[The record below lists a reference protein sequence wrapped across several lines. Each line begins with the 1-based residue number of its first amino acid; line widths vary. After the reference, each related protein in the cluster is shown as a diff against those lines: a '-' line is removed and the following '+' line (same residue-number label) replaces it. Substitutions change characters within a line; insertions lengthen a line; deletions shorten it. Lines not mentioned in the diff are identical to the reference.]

1 MKLFNLLLALFPR
14 AFREVYGD
22 DMRAVFVDQLRDTRA
37 RAGLIGIAR
46 LWVRTTV
53 RMIAAA
59 WSERRS
65 RPGDNSTRGLRT
77 MPSIESLTADL
88 KLARRSLTRSPLFTL
103 VAVGALS
110 LGVGA
115 VTTIFSALN
124 AIVLRPLPGTTN
136 GTQLV
141 GIDRRTPDW
150 SEGVSASHNYFRYIE
165 SRSQSLDGVAVW
177 SRAVLTVSQG
187 HESIAVDGNIVSPGY
202 FRVLGVKAA
211 LGRFFSEENTS
222 GADTSLVVSHRF
234 WTSHLGSRRDVIGRS
249 VVVNGRPYQLIGVA
263 SEDFHGVFTPLRVE
277 AWVPMSTQ
285 PHIRP
290 GRDLT
295 DAPWL
300 WIFGRVRDGVSTT
313 QARAELAGLTATWAK
328 PGGSDPYV
336 RYTDVRL
343 VPLTGLP
350 DDARKALFGF
360 GGMLLGAAALVLLI
374 ASANVSSMLA
384 ARATTRQREISLRT
398 ALGAGRARIVR
409 QLLTETLSVFAL
421 GSMGGVAVAFAATSA
436 LERLPLPGD
445 TGLSLELSP
454 DFRVGVF
461 AVLVSLIAGLAFG
474 IGPAM
479 RGTSQRPAAVLNN
492 ASRGSSGRRSRL
504 TKTLIVGQ
512 LAGSLI
518 LLAVA
523 GVFMRALSR
532 GASMDPGFDVTNV
545 STAVLTT
552 EAYGYEQKAA
562 HVFYADLRRRLEEA
576 PGIRTV
582 TFADFTP
589 LTFETSNAAVKVDGR
604 RLGIHQ
610 GAVDRR
616 YFETLNLPLLAG
628 REFSAIDTAGAPR
641 VAVINEAFAQAAW
654 PNGPAVGQTFDRDT
668 ERITVIGVVRNSKT
682 ASLDA
687 PIEPFAYFAMAQQW
701 SPTQTLFVRAAEPGP
716 HSGDVIRAA
725 VKSIDG
731 YVPVPAV
738 TTLAEETNFGLFP
751 QRVAAIVTGVLGA
764 GGLLLACAGLYG
776 VMAFVVSLRTR
787 EIGVRMAL
795 GARPADVLRMVV
807 NDGLRL
813 AGIGVVIGLAGA
825 VAATR
830 VTSAYLLGADPID
843 LPAFAAVTTML
854 LAVSTLASYLPARR
868 AAATDPLN
876 TLRAE

>member
-1 MKLFNLLLALFPR
+1 MKLFSLLLALFPR
-14 AFREVYGD
+14 SFREVYGD
-22 DMRAVFVDQLRDTRA
+22 DMRGVFIDQLRDTRD
-37 RAGLIGIAR
+37 RAGLIGVVR
-46 LWVRTTV
+46 LWLRTIV
-53 RMIAAA
+53 RMVAAA
-59 WSERRS
+59 WSERRAGPRRHLPLVES
-65 RPGDNSTRGLRT
+65 VITDLR
-77 MPSIESLTADL
+77 
-88 KLARRSLTRSPLFTL
+88 LARRSLTRSPLFTL

-110 LGVGA
+110 IGVGA

-124 AIVLRPLPGTTN
+124 AIVLRPLPGTTD
-136 GTQLV
+136 GAQLV
-141 GIDRRTPDW
+141 GIDRRNPDW

-177 SRAVLTVSQG
+177 SRASLTVSLG
-187 HESIAVDGNIVSPGY
+187 TESIAVDGNIVSPGY
-202 FRVLGVKAA
+202 FRVLGVKPA
-211 LGRFFSEENTS
+211 LGRFFSETNAS

-234 WTSHLGSRRDVIGRS
+234 WTSHLGSQRDVIGRS
-249 VVVNGRPYQLIGVA
+249 VIVNGRPYQLIGVA
-263 SEDFHGVFTPLRVE
+263 SKDFHGVFTPLRAE
-277 AWVPMSTQ
+277 AWVPLSTQ

-290 GRDLT
+290 GRDLAN
-295 DAPWL
+295 APWFWL
-300 WIFGRVRDGVSTT
+300 FGRLREGVSTT
-313 QARAELAGLTATWAK
+313 QARAELAGLTATWAA
-328 PGGSDPYV
+328 PGGADPYV
-336 RYTDVRL
+336 RYTDTRL

-409 QLLTETLSVFAL
+409 QLLTETLSVFVL
-421 GSMGGVAVAFAATSA
+421 GSIGGVAVAWAATSA

-445 TGLSLELSP
+445 SGLSLELSP
-454 DFRVGVF
+454 DVRVCLF
-461 AVLVSLIAGLAFG
+461 AVLVSLIAGLVFG

-479 RGTSQRPAAVLNN
+479 RGTSQRPAALLNN

-523 GVFMRALSR
+523 GVFMRALSH
-532 GASMDPGFDVTNV
+532 GAEIDPGFDVTNV
-545 STAVLTT
+545 FTSVLTT
-552 EAYGYEQKAA
+552 EAYGYEQAA
-562 HVFYADLRRRLEEA
+562 GHAFFANLRRRLEEA
-576 PGIRTV
+576 PGIKTV

-589 LTFETSNAAVKVDGR
+589 LTFETSNGAVKVDGR
-604 RLGIHQ
+604 RLGIRQ
-610 GAVDRR
+610 GAVDRH
-616 YFETLNLPLLAG
+616 YFETLNMPLLAG
-628 REFSAIDTAGAPR
+628 REFSAVDTADAPR
-641 VAVINEAFAQAAW
+641 VAVINEAFAKTAW
-654 PNGPAVGQTFDRDT
+654 PDGPAVGQTFDRDKD
-668 ERITVIGVVRNSKT
+668 RVMVIGVVPNSKT

-687 PIEPFAYFAMAQQW
+687 PVEPFAYFAMAQQW
-701 SPTQTLFVRAAEPGP
+701 SPTQTLFVRAAISGP
-716 HSGDVIRAA
+716 QSGDAIRAA

-731 YVPVPAV
+731 YVPTPAV
-738 TTLAEETNFGLFP
+738 TTLAEETTFALFP

-795 GARPADVLRMVV
+795 GARPGDVLRMVV

-843 LPAFAAVTTML
+843 LPALAAVTIVL